1 MLTSA
6 ELPAGFTYVLNAER
20 TPLTVSQSG
29 APVLVALSDT
39 VSGAYTVTQ
48 LASIRHP
55 AGGDENDVQFTI
67 HYLVTDS
74 SGNSVEGS
82 FGINVDDDTPTRL
95 DQITPI
101 SSTVLGGRP
110 VHDHG

>member
-1 MLTSA
+1 MSQNGT
-6 ELPAGFTYVLNAER
+6 PVL
-20 TPLTVSQSG
+20 
-29 APVLVALSDT
+29 LVALSDT

-48 LASIRHP
+48 LASIHHP

-67 HYLVTDS
+67 NYLVTDS
-74 SGNSVEGS
+74 TGDSVEGS

-101 SSTVLGGRP
+101 SSTVLEAGLSTTTGDAGDQSEGIRGP
-110 VHDHG
+110 GETTTV